1 MRQTPKGRN
10 GLRGL
15 VGIVAISAL
24 TLAGC
29 AAGSETS
36 TPGATSPGTAAPAD
50 PIVLEYTGP
59 AIEISYWN
67 GFTGGD
73 GPFMQ
78 AMVEEFNAAH
88 DNITV
93 VNNTLPWGDFYSTLP
108 TAVGVGEGADVGVMH
123 NDQLPTF
130 AARGVIVSLD
140 DLAVT
145 LGLTGDDFTEDVW
158 QATEYQGARVGIPLD
173 VHSLAMYYNTEH
185 FEKAGITSVPNNA
198 ASFED
203 ALKKLQA
210 AGYSTPFWMP
220 NRWPSH
226 LMNLSLQWQFGGSA
240 WGADG
245 TTAEFANEAGVKA
258 LEWQRSIIE
267 KGYSP
272 NDVAGDSQYIAFKNG
287 ETSITWDGIWQI
299 NDLQN
304 SGMPFGVAA
313 IPTIG
318 TQPGVWASAHNFF
331 MTSQAAADPNKALA
345 SKVFIAWMSE
355 KSGDWAGSGMIPARV
370 SVRNSGVLDNLP
382 QGPVAAEIAAM
393 RFLPAVP
400 GIGGV
405 QGQTLEV
412 AVSNG
417 VLGLE
422 NIMTA
427 LQAAQ
432 DQANALLEENR
443 LQFGG

>member
-1 MRQTPKGRN
+1 MKQESK
-10 GLRGL
+10 LRGSL
-15 VGIVAISAL
+15 RSLIGIAAISAVAL
-24 TLAGC
+24 TGC
-29 AAGSETS
+29 AA
-36 TPGATSPGTAAPAD
+36 ATDESATEAPVEAE

-59 AIEISYWN
+59 AVELSYWN

-78 AMVEEFNAAH
+78 AMVEEFNASH
-88 DNITV
+88 DNIKI

-108 TAVGVGEGADVGVMH
+108 TAVGAGEGADVGIMH
-123 NDQLPTF
+123 IDQLPTF
-130 AARGVIVSLD
+130 AASGVIVPLD
-140 DLAVT
+140 DLVAT
-145 LGLTGDDFTEDVW
+145 IGLSADDFTQDVW
-158 QATEYQGARVGIPLD
+158 NATEYKGARVGIPLD

-185 FEKAGITSVPNNA
+185 FEKAGITEVPA
-198 ASFED
+198 DAESFE
-203 ALKKLQA
+203 AAMVALQA
-210 AGYSTPFWMP
+210 AGYETPFWMP

-258 LEWQRSIIE
+258 LQWQRSIID
-267 KGYSP
+267 KGFSP
-272 NDVAGDSQYIAFKNG
+272 NDVAPDSQYIAFKNG

-299 NDLQN
+299 NDLTA
-304 SGMPFGVAA
+304 SGMPYGVAA

-318 TQPGVWASAHNFF
+318 TQPGVWASSHNFF
-331 MTSQAAADPNKALA
+331 MSSQAAADENKAQA

-355 KSGDWAGSGMIPARV
+355 RSGDWAGSGMIPARL
-370 SVRNSGVLDNLP
+370 SVRDSGVLDGLP
-382 QGPVAAEIAAM
+382 QGPVADVISAM

-422 NIMTA
+422 DISTA
-427 LQAAQ
+427 LKAAQ
-432 DQANALLEENR
+432 DQANGLLEENR
-443 LQFGG
+443 VQFGD

>member
-1 MRQTPKGRN
+1 MKQESK
-10 GLRGL
+10 LRGSL
-15 VGIVAISAL
+15 RSLIGIAAISAVAL
-24 TLAGC
+24 TGC
-29 AAGSETS
+29 AA
-36 TPGATSPGTAAPAD
+36 ATEESATDAPVEAE

-59 AIEISYWN
+59 AVELSYWN

-78 AMVEEFNAAH
+78 AMVEEFNASH
-88 DNITV
+88 DNIKI

-108 TAVGVGEGADVGVMH
+108 TAVGAGEGADVGIMH

-130 AARGVIVSLD
+130 AASGVIVPLD
-140 DLAVT
+140 DLVAT
-145 LGLTGDDFTEDVW
+145 IGLSADDFTQDVW
-158 QATEYQGARVGIPLD
+158 NATEYKGARVGIPLD

-185 FEKAGITSVPNNA
+185 FEKAGITEVPA
-198 ASFED
+198 DAESFE
-203 ALKKLQA
+203 AAMVALQA
-210 AGYSTPFWMP
+210 AGYETPFWMP

-258 LEWQRSIIE
+258 LQWQRSIID
-267 KGYSP
+267 KGFSP
-272 NDVAGDSQYIAFKNG
+272 NDVAPDSQYIAFKNG

-299 NDLQN
+299 NDLTA
-304 SGMPFGVAA
+304 SGMPYGVAA

-331 MTSQAAADPNKALA
+331 MSSQAAADENKAQA

-355 KSGDWAGSGMIPARV
+355 RSGDWAGSGMIPARL
-370 SVRNSGVLDNLP
+370 SVRDSGVLDGLP
-382 QGPVAAEIAAM
+382 QGPVADAISAM

-422 NIMTA
+422 DISTA
-427 LQAAQ
+427 LKAAQ
-432 DQANALLEENR
+432 DQANGLLEENR
-443 LQFGG
+443 VQFGD